1 MKITKKNLN
10 TMANLTKEELAQM
23 DEFLKKMG
31 ASENTKKIIK
41 NDRGLIERT
50 KSSKIILTEDN
61 RQILND

>member
-1 MKITKKNLN
+1 
-10 TMANLTKEELAQM
+10 MANLTKEELAQM